1 MALIEADL
9 ANCGKKTFK
18 ILDVTSNITSVS
30 SSTVTLSNISVNVEC
45 VFCKYEG
52 VASSGRHAQTVV
64 STKDDGYYGTTQS
77 DNFTQASTVAFT
89 QTGTTVTFNTVS
101 SNSQSVKVIIG
112 YLE

>member
-1 MALIEADL
+1 MLQKMVTPV
-9 ANCGKKTFK
+9 NGGGKTFK
-18 ILDVTSNITSVS
+18 ILDVTSNIDNVTD
-30 SSTVTLSNISVNVEC
+30 STVTITNIDVNVEC

-77 DNFTQASTVAFT
+77 DNFTRASTVAFT
-89 QTGTTVTFNTVS
+89 QTGTTVRFNTVA